1 VSFWSAFIGTGTNE
15 GDMDE
20 ICVARI
26 TATAF
31 AVLWTAL
38 LGLHMLS
45 GS

>member
-1 VSFWSAFIGTGTNE
+1 MSE

-20 ICVARI
+20 TCVARI
-26 TATAF
+26 TAIAF

-38 LGLHMLS
+38 FGLHILS